1 MEISFTT
8 LGVPTPQGSMKAFMP
23 KGAKHPVVT
32 TDNKKLKPWRQEV
45 AGCAINAMAG
55 IPPTDGAVEL
65 AVRFYFQKPK
75 STPKRVT
82 EMITKPDVDKLIRG
96 ICDALKGIVYR
107 DDSQVVFKAGSKE
120 FGTPPRAEIELKL
133 YGAQQKKLT

>member
-1 MEISFTT
+1 MDISFTT
-8 LGVPTPQGSMKAFMP
+8 LGVPVPQGSMKAFTHP
-23 KGAKHPVVT
+23 GAKFASIT
-32 TDNKKLKPWRQEV
+32 SDNKKLKPWRQEV
-45 AGCAINAMAG
+45 AGCAIREMDGA
-55 IPPTDGAVEL
+55 PPTNGAVEL

-75 STPKRVT
+75 STPKYVT